1 GPRSKLEWVS
11 HTDITSPQ
19 TLFAYSSIAQLS
31 DGRVLV
37 LFESSPTDSWA
48 DGLQRM
54 YLQELAS

>member
-1 GPRSKLEWVS
+1 
-11 HTDITSPQ
+11 
-19 TLFAYSSIAQLS
+19 LS